1 MLFRSSSF
9 FTMSEP
15 LKPEEQVLTE
25 ISDCLDQQSAE
36 ALLRIRASEA
46 MQERIEWLAEQ
57 NTAGAITAEVREEYE
72 ALVRLG
78 SFVSILQGRARQRFM
93 SGQAA

>member
-1 MLFRSSSF
+1 
-9 FTMSEP
+9 MSEP
-15 LKPEEQVLTE
+15 SNPEEQVLAE

-36 ALLRIRASEA
+36 ALLRIRATVA

-57 NTAGAITAEVREEYE
+57 NTAGEITAAEREEYE

-78 SFVSILQGRARQRFM
+78 SFVSILQGRARQRFT

>member
-1 MLFRSSSF
+1 
-9 FTMSEP
+9 MSEP
-15 LKPEEQVLTE
+15 SNPEEQVLAE

-36 ALLRIRASEA
+36 ALLRIRATVA

-57 NTAGAITAEVREEYE
+57 NTAGEITAEEREEYE

-78 SFVSILQGRARQRFM
+78 SFVSILQGRARQRFT